1 MDFNYT
7 DEQSMLADAVGRWLA
22 TDYGFARRRRLA
34 SGEESWQGNWRQLAD
49 LGLLGLN
56 VPEDQGGMG
65 GTSVEALIVMQA
77 LGRALVVEPYV
88 QTALV
93 SAPLLARAGS
103 QEQRDELLPQIV
115 AGDCRVVVATL
126 EPGARFDLDHIETRA
141 VARGAGYVLSGQ
153 KAVAVG
159 AESAHYLI
167 VSARTSG
174 AARDMHGISLFLVPV
189 DAAGVA
195 VRATPTIDGLHA
207 AEITLNDVAV
217 SADALV
223 GTLHDGFEELERA
236 IDRGI
241 AAHCAEAV
249 GAMERLLEMTGE
261 HLRTRR
267 QFGQPIGNFQALQHR
282 AADMAIAIEQARSTA
297 LLAAAKIDDPE
308 RRERRRAISAAKV
321 MTGQSGRYVGEQAV
335 QLHGG
340 MGMTDALDVGWYYKR
355 LVCIDLSYGD
365 ADHHLELYG
374 AVL

>member
-22 TDYGFARRRRLA
+22 ADYGFARRRRLA
-34 SGEESWQGNWRQLAD
+34 SGEESWDGNWRHLAD

-65 GTSVEALIVMQA
+65 GTSVAALIVMQA

-103 QEQRDELLPQIV
+103 QEQRNKLLPQIV
-115 AGDCRVVVATL
+115 AGDARVVVATL

-141 VARGAGYVLSGQ
+141 VSSGAGYVLSGR

-174 AARDMHGISLFLVPV
+174 AGRDMHGISLFLVPA

-207 AEITLNDVAV
+207 AEVTLNDVVV

-223 GTLHDGFEELERA
+223 GPLHDAFLGIGDGER
-236 IDRGI
+236 GP
-241 AAHCAEAV
+241 V
-249 GAMERLLEMTGE
+249 
-261 HLRTRR
+261 
-267 QFGQPIGNFQALQHR
+267 P
-282 AADMAIAIEQARSTA
+282 
-297 LLAAAKIDDPE
+297 
-308 RRERRRAISAAKV
+308 
-321 MTGQSGRYVGEQAV
+321 
-335 QLHGG
+335 
-340 MGMTDALDVGWYYKR
+340 
-355 LVCIDLSYGD
+355 
-365 ADHHLELYG
+365 
-374 AVL
+374 